1 MRINKRHI
9 LLLILLLII
18 LVIILPFSIPYRFES
33 TARLYPQQ
41 EWKLYHGQEEG
52 FYSQI
57 NDYRSEA
64 TADLRHYRF
73 ERGDIARLEVRPG
86 YEPNTKVSSGDT
98 LAYLRSW
105 FIENEILRLTNLR
118 DVEAAALKAG
128 ETGEKP
134 SLVEMMENKHKQAI
148 QALELARS
156 QLARQKILYEDSV
169 IPASEYEIYENTYKL
184 AEINVQVALKELES
198 VRTGLKTADLDLI
211 RERIA
216 TYQKEIDKYTLEKE
230 QYNIISPI
238 SGLMSY
244 DPLLGGVLK
253 VSDVDSFVIKI
264 PVLYRNSIY
273 LDRLSSIE
281 FTLPGKQMKIHAR
294 LLGFI
299 GQVSFTGKQQ
309 YIIAKAVIVNDSPV
323 LIPGM
328 MMNCRINCDRVSLF
342 EYLRRNIMV
351 SY

>member
-1 MRINKRHI
+1 MRFNKRHI
-9 LLLILLLII
+9 LLLILFLII
-18 LVIILPFSIPYRFES
+18 LVFILPFTIPYRFES
-33 TARLYPQQ
+33 MARLYPRQ
-41 EWKLYHGQEEG
+41 EWKLFHGAEEG

-64 TADLRHYRF
+64 TADMRHYRF
-73 ERGDIARLEVRPG
+73 ERGDVARLEVRPG
-86 YEPNTKVSSGDT
+86 YPPETRVSMGDT
-98 LAYLRSW
+98 LAYLQSW
-105 FIENEILRLTNLR
+105 FIENEILRLTNMR
-118 DVEAAALKAG
+118 DVEVAALKAG

-134 SLVEMMENKHKQAI
+134 SMIEMMENKHQQAI
-148 QALELARS
+148 QALELAGS

-169 IPASEYEIYENTYKL
+169 IPASEYEIYENSYKL

-198 VRTGLKTADLDLI
+198 VKTGLKTADLDLI

-216 TYQKEIDKYTLEKE
+216 TYQKEIDKFSSEKD

-238 SGLMSY
+238 DGLLTY

-253 VSDVDSFVIKI
+253 VSDVDSFIIKI

-273 LDRLSSIE
+273 LDHLSSVE
-281 FTLPGKQMKIHAR
+281 FTLPGKRIKIRAR
-294 LLGFI
+294 FLGFI

-309 YIIAKAVIVNDSPV
+309 YIIAKAVIANNSPA

-328 MMNCRINCDRVSLF
+328 MINCRINCDRVSLF
-342 EYLRRNIMV
+342 EYLRRNIML